1 MQKKAFISFL
11 LALAIL
17 ISGIVP
23 AVANATPQQV
33 DSYKLPTSNHY
44 DSAIISSSNSTNTH
58 NWLAAIEEQEIE
70 EEVESIEK
78 LLKLPA
84 TTLLFLH
91 VWVNVNTIPSSNRT
105 STYNP
110 FSFFLQLD
118 SRTILNQVFRL

>member
-33 DSYKLPTSNHY
+33 DSYKLSTSNHY
-44 DSAIISSSNSTNTH
+44 DSAILASSNSTNAH

-78 LLKLPA
+78 LLKLPT

-110 FSFFLQLD
+110 FSYFLQLD